1 MMEEKN
7 TSGGRD
13 SPDPVQ
19 LASEINED
27 GMHTLCVGVTDRPAI
42 SPNHSPKMELKETL
56 SNASSTFPLPPSHI
70 SVTAKNAA
78 NKLSSAASQDPRR
91 RVTGRAFPER
101 RRGSL
106 LVGQRSLDLMAEK
119 GNLEGNQ
126 RFVKFIIKQ
135 YKSWGY
141 YVAEYDWQMVV
152 ICIIISLLG
161 MLKIFLTPQL
171 NDITGYSP
179 YGARGRLEYSTYQEF
194 FSHDGLS
201 VAVYL
206 YIEAKDK
213 GTMLR
218 QNLLKETVDILD
230 ITSGNITMYN
240 SVSNKTYSFNEFCDS
255 FCNINEPVRHF
266 YNGFMIQSEAATNG
280 EPLNDR
286 IKLSYPISML
296 FGRKV
301 SLQPYFFGLD
311 FVNETVSN
319 QSTNENLEET
329 TIAPIDDNNDDS
341 NNNKTLKDNKNK
353 DLIKNNITTTTIQST
368 TSLKVT
374 TKKESLSNKN
384 EKREKRLTE
393 DELRKVTNIKSL
405 KLISFQFRAA
415 HQKDW
420 IDSDVKA
427 YEMAIVKYFK
437 ETYKSDNLIVHVY
450 SQSYVEEEMV
460 RGGTS
465 LLPYLTI
472 GFVIMCACS
481 IISVMIRA
489 YYMHQCSPVKVMLAI
504 CACIIPFMACATAL
518 AILFLCQMRF
528 ASILCVIPFLALS
541 IGVDSS
547 YLMIHEWQ
555 RVTKH
560 CREAPSRRNSTVSY
574 RMAEVLSEVGPAIMI
589 SALTNIFADLVGCFT
604 GSPEITLL
612 CLGNLTTMFVMF
624 IYQMTFYT
632 GLMCLVGRYEIKQ
645 ERVERA
651 QIAKE
656 NRSHGV
662 VGGRHNTLNRQNS
675 KFYETTKHAVSESMQ
690 AYVNFVTHKVVAGLT
705 ILIYFIFIALAIW
718 GITKIRINL
727 STQKLFALDSPL
739 IVLDDLRVKH
749 VIPYY
754 MQATIFVNKPG
765 NLSHVNEMKKVNQL
779 VRDME
784 GLNGSWGAIGTQYF
798 MRDFITFEKSFEED
812 GEDESESSN
821 FAIDGISQ
829 PSTSM
834 NDQDYAK
841 VYKSEDLPTFVRW
854 PEYDFWSGFIKISN
868 NSLTNKTNL
877 DKFFFTASFH
887 GEENSIWVVRGE
899 TLRSWRNIV
908 DKYKDIDAHVFHEDG
923 VFLDLINNMPTDT
936 WQSVVGTMVCMSFVC
951 FVFLNSFFTVFMSSS
966 CVLSISVGILGILS
980 WWDIDLDPITMAAMI
995 ISIGFSVDIPA
1006 HVSYHYYQ
1014 ACLQEG
1020 EDSTPEVRL
1029 ANCLGSVA
1037 FPAIQAGVS
1046 TSLCVMS
1053 LIFPKL
1059 YMAEVFVKTM
1069 IITVILCNL
1078 HGLVFLPAFLTVF
1091 DRLISSLKNR
1101 KKKHQIGN
1109 GDKETSEMKWHPKTV
1124 ESGNKGKI
1132 PNK

>member
-1 MMEEKN
+1 MNESKS
-7 TSGGRD
+7 TSDERD
-13 SPDPVQ
+13 SPEPVQ
-19 LASEINED
+19 LASEINEN
-27 GMHTLCVGVTDRPAI
+27 GVHTLCVGVTDRPDI
-42 SPNHSPKMELKETL
+42 TPNHSPKVTLKETL
-56 SNASSTFPLPPSHI
+56 SNSSSTFPLPPNHI

-78 NKLSSAASQDPRR
+78 NKLSSAACQDPRR
-91 RVTGRAFPER
+91 KVTGRVFPER

-141 YVAEYDWQMVV
+141 YVAEYDWQMVIV
-152 ICIIISLLG
+152 CIIISLLG

-201 VAVYL
+201 IATYL

-218 QNLLKETVDILD
+218 KDLLKEAVDILD

-266 YNGFMIQSEAATNG
+266 YNGFMIQSEAVSNG

-286 IKLSYPISML
+286 IKLSYPTSVL

-301 SLQPYFFGLD
+301 SLQPYFFGLEYD
-311 FVNETVSN
+311 NETITNGMIDNES
-319 QSTNENLEET
+319 STISDGILINNTET
-329 TIAPIDDNNDDS
+329 EDI
-341 NNNKTLKDNKNK
+341 L
-353 DLIKNNITTTTIQST
+353 TTTLSST
-368 TSLKVT
+368 TSLKSITT
-374 TKKESLSNKN
+374 TKSLSKEIKSDGDKN
-384 EKREKRLTE
+384 RGKRLSE
-393 DELRKVTNIKSL
+393 EELRKITNIKSL
-405 KLISFQFRAA
+405 KIISFQFRAA

-427 YEMAIVKYFK
+427 YEMAIVNYFK
-437 ETYKSDNLIVHVY
+437 DVYKSDKLIVHAY
-450 SQSYVEEEMV
+450 SQSYVETEMV

-465 LLPYLTI
+465 LLPYLTV
-472 GFVIMCACS
+472 GFVIMCTCS
-481 IISVMIRA
+481 VVSVMIRA
-489 YYMHQCSPVKVMLAI
+489 YYMHQCSPVKVMLAV
-504 CACIIPFMACATAL
+504 CACITPFMACATAL

-560 CREAPSRRNSTVSY
+560 CREAPSRRNSTVCY

-624 IYQMTFYT
+624 IFQMTFYA
-632 GLMCLVGRYEIKQ
+632 GLMCLVGKHEIKQ
-645 ERVERA
+645 ERVERT

-662 VGGRHNTLNRQNS
+662 VSGRHNTLNRQNS

-690 AYVNFVTHKVVAGLT
+690 AYVNFVTHKIVAGIT
-705 ILIYFIFIALAIW
+705 ILIYFVFLALSIW
-718 GITKIRINL
+718 GITQIRINL

-739 IVLDDLRVKH
+739 IVLDDLRVKY
-749 VIPYY
+749 VIPHY

-765 NLSHVNEMKKVNQL
+765 NLSNVKEMKKVNQL
-779 VRDME
+779 VRDFEM
-784 GLNGSWGAIGTQYF
+784 LNGSWQSTGTQYF
-798 MRDFITFEKSFEED
+798 MRDFIIFEKSFEDEI
-812 GEDESESSN
+812 EDESEPSN

-834 NDQDYAK
+834 NDQEYAK
-841 VYKSEDLPTFVRW
+841 FYREEDLPTFIRW
-854 PEYDFWSGFIKISN
+854 PEYDFWSGFIKLN
-868 NSLTNKTNL
+868 NNTKTNHTGL
-877 DKFFFTASFH
+877 EKFFFTTSFH

-899 TLRSWRNIV
+899 TLRSWRNVV

-980 WWDIDLDPITMAAMI
+980 WWNIDLDPITMAAMI

-1037 FPAIQAGVS
+1037 FPAIQAGIS
-1046 TSLCVMS
+1046 TSFCVMS

-1069 IITVILCNL
+1069 IITVVLCNL

-1091 DRLISSLKNR
+1091 DRIISSLKVM
-1101 KKKHQIGN
+1101 KKKQQIGG
-1109 GDKETSEMKWHPKTV
+1109 GDKEVSEMKWHPKTM
-1124 ESGNKGKI
+1124 EGGNKGKI
-1132 PNK
+1132 SNK

>member
-1 MMEEKN
+1 MTEEKEIP
-7 TSGGRD
+7 SDGRSS
-13 SPDPVQ
+13 SPEPVQ
-19 LASEINED
+19 LASEINEN
-27 GMHTLCVGVTDRPAI
+27 GMHTLRVGVTDRPNI
-42 SPNHSPKMELKETL
+42 SPGHSPKLELKETL
-56 SNASSTFPLPPSHI
+56 SNASSTFPLPPPNI
-70 SVTAKNAA
+70 SITAKNAA
-78 NKLSSAASQDPRR
+78 NKLASAASQDPRR
-91 RVTGRAFPER
+91 RVTGRTFPER

-141 YVAEYDWQMVV
+141 YVAEYDYQMVI

-161 MLKIFLTPQL
+161 MLKIFFTPQL

-179 YGARGRLEYSTYQEF
+179 YGARGRSEYSTYQEF

-201 VAVYL
+201 IATYL
-206 YIEAKDK
+206 YIEAKNK
-213 GTMLR
+213 GTMLKEE
-218 QNLLKETVDILD
+218 LLKEAIEILD
-230 ITSGNITMYN
+230 ITSGNITMHN
-240 SVSNKTYSFNEFCDS
+240 SISNKTYSFNEFCDS

-266 YNGFMIQSEAATNG
+266 YNGFMIQSEAVNNK

-286 IKLSYPISML
+286 IKLSYPTSML

-301 SLQPYFFGLD
+301 SLQPYFFGLR
-311 FVNETVSN
+311 FSN
-319 QSTNENLEET
+319 DSTIGEDENFD
-329 TIAPIDDNNDDS
+329 IVDINDD
-341 NNNKTLKDNKNK
+341 TG
-353 DLIKNNITTTTIQST
+353 NITTTNGPKST
-368 TSLKVT
+368 ELV
-374 TKKESLSNKN
+374 TKKDS
-384 EKREKRLTE
+384 KREISEE
-393 DELRKVTNIKSL
+393 DLKKITNIKSL
-405 KLISFQFRAA
+405 KLISFIFRAA

-427 YEMAIVKYFK
+427 YEMAIVNYFK
-437 ETYKSDNLIVHVY
+437 DVYKSDNLVVHVY

-465 LLPYLTI
+465 LLPYLTV
-472 GFVIMCACS
+472 GFIIMCGCS
-481 IISVMIRA
+481 VVSVMIRA

-504 CACIIPFMACATAL
+504 CACITPFMACATAL
-518 AILFLCQMRF
+518 SILFLCQIRF

-560 CREAPSRRNSTVSY
+560 CREAPSRRNSTVCY

-624 IYQMTFYT
+624 IFQMTFYA
-632 GLMCLVGRYEIKQ
+632 GLMCLVGKYEINQ

-656 NRSHGV
+656 NRSQGV
-662 VGGRHNTLNRQNS
+662 TGRHNTLNRQNS
-675 KFYETTKHAVSESMQ
+675 KFYDATKHAVSESMQ
-690 AYVNFVTHKVVAGLT
+690 AYVNFVTHKFVAALT
-705 ILIYFIFIALAIW
+705 IIIYFIFLGISIW
-718 GITKIRINL
+718 GITKIKINL

-739 IVLDDLRVKH
+739 IVLDDLRVKY
-749 VIPYY
+749 VIPNY

-765 NLSHVNEMKKVNQL
+765 NLSNVEEMSKVNKL

-784 GLNGSWGAIGTQYF
+784 ELQGSWGAVGTQYF
-798 MRDFITFEKSFEED
+798 MRDFIIFEKSFDEEM
-812 GEDESESSN
+812 EEETDESTN

-829 PSTSM
+829 SVSKM
-834 NDQDYAK
+834 NDKEYAK
-841 VYKSEDLPTFVRW
+841 IYKEEDLPTFIRW
-854 PEYDFWSGFIKISN
+854 PEYDFWSGFIKLKNDSITN
-868 NSLTNKTNL
+868 NTRL
-877 DKFFFTASFH
+877 DKFFFTTSFH

-899 TLRSWRNIV
+899 TLKTWRNIV
-908 DKYKDIDAHVFHEDG
+908 DKYKDIDASVFHEDG
-923 VFLDLINNMPTDT
+923 VFLDLIHNMPTDT

-951 FVFLNSFFTVFMSSS
+951 LVFLNSFFTVFMSSS

-980 WWDIDLDPITMAAMI
+980 WWGIDLDPITMAAMI

-1020 EDSTPEVRL
+1020 EDSTPEARL
-1029 ANCLGSVA
+1029 GNCLGSVA
-1037 FPAIQAGVS
+1037 FPAIQAGIS

-1091 DRLISSLKNR
+1091 DRIITSFGGR
-1101 KKKHQIGN
+1101 KKKNQITSN
-1109 GDKETSEMKWHPKTV
+1109 DKEISEMKWHPKTV
-1124 ESGNKGKI
+1124 ESGKVKSNNK
-1132 PNK
+1132 